1 MCLGIEMGDT
11 LTQLAI
17 PGSPQPPSQ
26 NHLLH
31 CSIAQ
36 YKVIFFTVLILIMHD
51 HHHCLQWCY
60 VGSWPCRPS
69 CDGGRGPRLACL
81 CSQVVTGCSQVVS
94 SSSQVVT
101 NCCQAVTDC
110 SQAVTKW

>member
-1 MCLGIEMGDT
+1 MCLGIELGDT

-36 YKVIFFTVLILIMHD
+36 YKVIFFAVLILIIMTIIIVYSGAMWA
-51 HHHCLQWCY
+51 LGLVVLLVTVAGVLALLVY
-60 VGSWPCRPS
+60 V
-69 CDGGRGPRLACL
+69 L
-81 CSQVVTGCSQVVS
+81 
-94 SSSQVVT
+94 
-101 NCCQAVTDC
+101 
-110 SQAVTKW
+110 KW